1 MEALLILTAVVM
13 IAVAWV
19 WLIVSSLRL
28 PIHRTVIAVALPL
41 ATLLLRDRGYPRAP
55 RFLLVTGLLCGLAG
69 IGMLY
74 HQQPERFGALVSG
87 EWVAAAQTQTTL
99 NGAIMGQPFN
109 PDRVLWRGDELLF
122 EEGPPDRIRRSIGI
136 RFDVASQMMT
146 EPTIERIPG
155 DEEGW
160 PELMLQWH
168 GGALEPPGLR
178 RVTTDYSLSLGFSP
192 EQGEQAKVVVHMHLL
207 PVHGTWMRGEMLLAG
222 NPQWLIDL
230 LTKQTTKPDH
240 TKLLS
245 LPRALRPWPN
255 QSARLT
261 GIRSACLPCWMSPSP
276 ISRAGY
282 GSSLFP
288 EEPTRVSSRA
298 SRRSSASSCRCRA
311 APIRSSCS
319 SLRPIWNGS
328 SRSPCAEHILKY

>member
-240 TKLLS
+240 TKAAQPAAGTASVAQPERTPHWDQISLLALLDEPKPYLEGRLRLITVSGRTHEGIFKGVTPEQRIILS
-245 LPRALRPWPN
+245 LPRGAN
-255 QSARLT
+255 QVELQFA
-261 GIRSACLPCWMSPSP
+261 
-276 ISRAGY
+276 
-282 GSSLFP
+282 
-288 EEPTRVSSRA
+288 PTDLERVESF
-298 SRRSSASSCRCRA
+298 
-311 APIRSSCS
+311 
-319 SLRPIWNGS
+319 SLR
-328 SRSPCAEHILKY
+328 